1 MASLKDV
8 AKLAN
13 VSLMTVS
20 RAINEPQRLRPET
33 YQTVMAAVEAL
44 GYVSDAS
51 ARKIRGAR
59 STVNTIGVLALDT
72 MTTPFSVEMTLSIE
86 ETARAHGWN
95 SFVVNMFS
103 NDQPGKIV
111 DLLLAHRPDG
121 IIYTT
126 MGLRQ
131 VPVPEKL
138 LSIPCV
144 LANCESLT
152 HRLPSY
158 IPNDEEGQY
167 LGVKALL
174 AAGHRKLLCIHLP
187 QELPSTARRRA
198 GLERACRE
206 AGVDPDALL
215 HHYLPVGESHH
226 IDAADILMS
235 HLDGQGPTFDAVVCG
250 NDRVAFV
257 AYQVLLARGLRIPE
271 DVAVLG
277 YDNMVGTGELFVP
290 ALSTVQLP
298 HYEIGRLSALHLIQG
313 ETHQDTMLVDS
324 PYLPRRSILPG
335 ARPR

>member
-20 RAINEPQRLRPET
+20 RALNEPQRLKPET
-33 YQTVMAAVEAL
+33 YTHVMAAVKQL
-44 GYVSDAS
+44 GYVSDLS
-51 ARKIRGAR
+51 AKKIRGAK
-59 STVNTIGVLALDT
+59 STVSTIGVLALDT
-72 MTTPFSVEMTLSIE
+72 MTTPFSVDITLSIE

-95 SFVVNMFS
+95 SFVVNMFA
-103 NDQPGKIV
+103 NDQPEKMV

-138 LSIPCV
+138 LTVPCV
-144 LANCESLT
+144 LANCEST
-152 HRLPSY
+152 SVAVPTY
-158 IPNDEEGQY
+158 IPDDEEGQY

-174 AAGHRKLLCIHLP
+174 SKGYRKLLCIHLP
-187 QELPSTARRRA
+187 DGIVATARRRA

-215 HHYLPVGESHH
+215 HHYLPEGEQHH
-226 IDAADILMS
+226 IDAAQFVTAHI
-235 HLDGQGPTFDAVVCG
+235 DGSRPAFDAVVCG

-257 AYQVLLARGLRIPE
+257 VYQVLLARGLRIGQ
-271 DVAVLG
+271 DVGVLG
-277 YDNMVGTGELFVP
+277 YDNMVGTGELFLP
-290 ALSTVQLP
+290 PLSTVQLP
-298 HYEIGRLSALHLIQG
+298 HYEIGRLSALHIIHASP
-313 ETHQDTMLVDS
+313 HQDTVNVAS
-324 PYLPRRSILPG
+324 PYLPRCSF
-335 ARPR
+335 

>member
-174 AAGHRKLLCIHLP
+174 AAGHRRLLCIHLP
-187 QELPSTARRRA
+187 RELPSTARRRA

-206 AGVDPDALL
+206 AGVDPDTLL
-215 HHYLPVGESHH
+215 HHYLPVGEAHH

-235 HLDGQGPTFDAVVCG
+235 HLDGQGPAFDAVVCG

-257 AYQVLLARGLRIPE
+257 TYQVLLARGLRIPE

-335 ARPR
+335 DRPR